1 MQERVSSPENGS
13 HASIGAQASGLPQ
26 GLKDRA
32 DSTPEACVPSS
43 AKRDLLA
50 KYLRGELDEEITSS
64 QAITRRAPDISP
76 QLSFAQERLWFLD
89 QLISGSPVFNVP
101 MAVRFR
107 SAVDV
112 TLLQRCVNEIV
123 RRHEVFRTRFL
134 TRDGKPLPV
143 ISAEVDAR
151 LELIDLSSL
160 PESTREAECRTLTK
174 AEALRSF
181 DLAHGPLLRASL
193 IKLSD
198 RESVFLLTMHHIVS
212 DGWSILIFFRELAA
226 LYDAFAKGE
235 PSPLTEPSIQ
245 YADYALWQRDWLR
258 GDVLERQLSYWK
270 EQLGGDLPVIDL
282 PADRPRPAVQTYPG
296 DRVALTLPEKLTEA
310 LMGLSQRE
318 SATLFMTLL
327 AAFKVLLQRYT
338 GQDDLIIGSP
348 IANRPRTETEGLI
361 GFFLNNLALRSDL
374 SGDPDF
380 RQLLARVRRTALD
393 AFANQDVPFEKLIE
407 ELKPERDLSRT
418 SIFQVYFNL
427 FSFSDQ
433 IDLPNGD
440 SVSFV
445 DAWLQSEEDLAKFD
459 LTLYAGVGQ
468 KEIKLAF
475 LYNTDLFARTRI
487 EQMAEQFNHLLT
499 QIVER
504 PDERIGKLSLVTTR
518 AAKVLPN
525 PTDPLRAHRE
535 KAIHEIFS
543 EQAQRHPD
551 KTAVADTNESWSYQ
565 DLDSR
570 SNQLANRLRAG
581 GVRAGDVV
589 AIYGHRSLA
598 LVWAILAVLKAGA
611 AFLILDPD
619 YPVDRLLSCLEIA
632 GPRAW
637 LQLEAAGM
645 LPEVLDRFVDTLTCC
660 RLELATRTDSL
671 VAEVLANY
679 STDSP
684 VVPIS
689 SDDLAYIAFTSGSS
703 GKPKGVMGRHGPLTL
718 FTSWAIDKFDLN
730 ERDRFSMLSGLAH
743 DPLHRDVFTPLQL
756 GGTVCILD
764 QKDIES
770 PARLR
775 AWMKQQQITVANLT
789 PAMSQLLSEGA
800 TTGEQIDSLRYS
812 FLVGDVLRKRDVAR
826 LKQLAPQITCV
837 NLYGATETQRAVG
850 HYVVPDDLSELAK
863 EVLPLGCG
871 IRDVQLLVLNDAQQ
885 LCGFGEAGEV
895 YFRSPHLAKGYLG
908 DEALTTERFIQ
919 NPFSDAPGD
928 RLYRTGDLGRYLPD
942 GNVEHLGRA
951 DRQVKIRGFRIE
963 PGEIESTLTSHP
975 DVSEAA
981 VIAHQNELGETTL
994 IAYVVTDQTITTS
1007 SLRQYVAQKL
1017 PVYMVPSAFVA
1028 LDALPLTPNRKLDRR
1043 ALPIPNQLRGAPVE
1057 PQAKP
1062 RSEAEHAL
1070 VEIWKEVLSLD
1081 HVGIHE
1087 NFFDLGGHS
1096 LMAVR
1101 LFAVME
1107 KQFGKHLPLATL
1119 FQAPTIAQLAELL
1132 EADKSIKCSSLVP
1145 LQTRGTRPPFFCM
1158 HAVGGNV
1165 LEYYDLTRHLSADQP
1180 FYAFQSRGLDGAET
1194 PHTRIEDMAAH
1205 YVKEM
1210 RDLQPVGPYFIGG
1223 YSLGGTIAFE
1233 MARQLKAQGQ
1243 EIGLLA
1249 LLDSYPVGYGKM
1261 SRRGDV
1267 SMNRARRFVRRVK
1280 AHFSNIRGLSFRDR
1294 IDYLIDKSQYLPV
1307 EVRSLIWR
1315 TVYRS
1320 YRSLGQDVPTVLRDV
1335 EEFNWMAAHE
1345 YVPHF
1350 YDGRITLF
1358 WASSDLRAKFDLIE
1372 GWQALAR
1379 GGMEIHEVPGTHL
1392 DMIKEPH
1399 VADLAKKL
1407 DECLLEAQG
1416 PKRIAQ
1422 STTTRPGLVDVSVRE
1437 NQAA

>member
-1 MQERVSSPENGS
+1 MQERVSGPNGT
-13 HASIGAQASGLPQ
+13 HASGVQSIGAQASGLPQ
-26 GLKDRA
+26 SGFKDSA
-32 DSTPEACVPSS
+32 ESTPEACVPSN

-50 KYLRGELDEEITSS
+50 KYLRGELDEELTSP
-64 QAITRRAPDISP
+64 QTITRRAPDTSP

-89 QLISGSPVFNVP
+89 QLMSGSPVFNVP

-107 SAVDV
+107 SAVDPAV
-112 TLLQRCVNEIV
+112 LQRCVNEIV

-134 TRDGKPLPV
+134 TRDGKPSPE
-143 ISAEVDAR
+143 ISAHVDST
-151 LELIDLSSL
+151 LDLIDLTSL
-160 PESTREAECRTLTK
+160 PESKRETECQKLTK
-174 AEALRSF
+174 AEALRPF
-181 DLAHGPLLRASL
+181 DLERGPLLRTTL
-193 IKLSD
+193 IKLGD
-198 RESVFLLTMHHIVS
+198 QESVFLLTMHHIVS
-212 DGWSILIFFRELAA
+212 DGWSILIFFRELAT
-226 LYDAFAKGE
+226 LYDAFAKGG

-270 EQLGGDLPVIDL
+270 NQLGGDLPVIDL

-296 DRVALTLPEKLTEA
+296 DRVTLTLPEKLTGA
-310 LMGLSQRE
+310 LMALSQRE

-338 GQDDLIIGSP
+338 GQDDIIIGSP
-348 IANRPRTETEGLI
+348 IANRPRTETERLI

-374 SGDPDF
+374 SADPDF

-393 AFANQDVPFEKLIE
+393 AYANQDVPFEKLIE

-427 FSFSDQ
+427 FSFADQ

-487 EQMAEQFNHLLT
+487 EQMAEQFNYLLT

-504 PDERIGKLSLVTTR
+504 PDEKISKLSLVTLG
-518 AAKVLPN
+518 AAEVLPN
-525 PTDPLRAHRE
+525 PIEPLRAHRE

-543 EQAQRHPD
+543 EQAQRRPD

-565 DLDSR
+565 ALDSR
-570 SNQLANRLRAG
+570 SNQLANYLRAG

-632 GPRAW
+632 GPRGL
-637 LQLEAAGM
+637 LQLERAGM
-645 LPEVLDRFVDTLTCC
+645 LPEVLDRFVDTLNCC

-679 STDSP
+679 SIENPT
-684 VVPIS
+684 VPIT

-718 FTSWAIDKFDLN
+718 FTSWATDKFGLN
-730 ERDRFSMLSGLAH
+730 EQDRFSMLSGLAH

-756 GGTVCILD
+756 GGTVCIPD
-764 QKDIES
+764 QEDIES

-775 AWMKQQQITVANLT
+775 AWMKRQQITVANLT

-800 TTGEQIDSLRYS
+800 TAGEQIDSLRYS

-826 LKQLAPQITCV
+826 LKQTAPQITCV

-850 HYVVPDDLSELAK
+850 HFVVPDDLSELDK

-908 DEALTTERFIQ
+908 DQALTSERFIQ
-919 NPFSDAPGD
+919 SPFTLPSGDRSAEAEHAGGVRTGAAGD

-963 PGEIESTLTSHP
+963 PGEIEATLTNHP
-975 DVSEAA
+975 DISEAA
-981 VIAHQNELGETTL
+981 VIVHQHESGETTL
-994 IAYVVTDQTITTS
+994 VAYVVADQEIDTS
-1007 SLRQYVAQKL
+1007 TLRQYVGQKL
-1017 PVYMVPSAFVA
+1017 PAYMVPSAFVT

-1043 ALPIPNQLRGAPVE
+1043 ALPIPGQLQRAPVGQ
-1057 PQAKP
+1057 QAKP

-1081 HVGIHE
+1081 EVGIHE

-1145 LQTRGTRPPFFCM
+1145 LQARGTRPPFFCM

-1165 LEYYDLTRHLSADQP
+1165 LEYYDL
-1180 FYAFQSRGLDGAET
+1180 
-1194 PHTRIEDMAAH
+1194 
-1205 YVKEM
+1205 
-1210 RDLQPVGPYFIGG
+1210 
-1223 YSLGGTIAFE
+1223 
-1233 MARQLKAQGQ
+1233 
-1243 EIGLLA
+1243 
-1249 LLDSYPVGYGKM
+1249 
-1261 SRRGDV
+1261 
-1267 SMNRARRFVRRVK
+1267 
-1280 AHFSNIRGLSFRDR
+1280 
-1294 IDYLIDKSQYLPV
+1294 
-1307 EVRSLIWR
+1307 W
-1315 TVYRS
+1315 
-1320 YRSLGQDVPTVLRDV
+1320 
-1335 EEFNWMAAHE
+1335 
-1345 YVPHF
+1345 
-1350 YDGRITLF
+1350 
-1358 WASSDLRAKFDLIE
+1358 
-1372 GWQALAR
+1372 
-1379 GGMEIHEVPGTHL
+1379 
-1392 DMIKEPH
+1392 
-1399 VADLAKKL
+1399 
-1407 DECLLEAQG
+1407 
-1416 PKRIAQ
+1416 
-1422 STTTRPGLVDVSVRE
+1422 
-1437 NQAA
+1437 